1 MTKWKYLSIV
11 FALIVLIL
19 LPWVIRSP
27 YAIHIMIMTAIYAAL
42 ALSYNYS
49 IGEVGTLSLVHATF
63 FGAGGYTAALLTT
76 RLPYE
81 IPFLIVVLIAG
92 AVGGIL
98 ALLVGIPTFRLPERS
113 FAIGTLAF
121 AMIAQQVVHNWISL
135 TRGPMCVVPIP
146 PPNFSLP
153 FSANWQ
159 PSSVREYYY
168 IALTIFLIILFF
180 SNRLVGSRIGR
191 AFNAVREA
199 PTLATSLGIH
209 ALKYKML
216 AFVIGAIIAAGLGV
230 LYAQYLTI
238 MCPSDLAF
246 AVLINLLIMVY
257 VGGVGSTRGVLIG
270 AFIFVLLPE
279 LLRLTP
285 EYRMLIYGVILLLAT
300 DFVPEGL
307 NSVLEKIIDYV
318 KKIFNRRS
326 LSQ

>member
-1 MTKWKYLSIV
+1 MIKWKHVLIA
-11 FALIVLIL
+11 FALIVVIL
-19 LPWVIRSP
+19 LPWAIRSP

-76 RLPYE
+76 KLPYE
-81 IPFLIVVLIAG
+81 IPFLLVVLIAG

-98 ALLVGIPTFRLPERS
+98 ALLVGFPTFRLPERS

-121 AMIAQQVVHNWISL
+121 AMIAQQVVHNWVSF

-146 PPNFSLP
+146 PPNLSLP
-153 FSANWQ
+153 FTQNWQ

-168 IALTIFLIILFF
+168 IALAIFLIILFF

-209 ALKYKML
+209 TLKYKML

-230 LYAQYLTI
+230 LYGQYLTI
-238 MCPSDLAF
+238 MCPSDLSF

-279 LLRLTP
+279 LLRVTP

-307 NSVLEKIIDYV
+307 DSVLEKIIDYV
-318 KKIFNRRS
+318 KKRFTGRA
-326 LSQ
+326 LSE